1 MVLVLMDSDPLCM
14 RLESSRRCPR
24 RQRRYTLPH
33 CLTGLLIPDDFFSFR
48 NQPSQKT
55 YKNLPRLLAI
65 RPLGFHVHLLED
77 VEVEISV
84 AGTLLSPQELE
95 AIGLV
100 APKTWR

>member
-14 RLESSRRCPR
+14 RHESSRRCPR

-33 CLTGLLIPDDFFSFR
+33 CLTGLQIPDDFFVSEI
-48 NQPSQKT
+48 SLH
-55 YKNLPRLLAI
+55 KNLPRLLVI